1 MNSSILQASSASEA
15 YTPFISPNVRV
26 CECLR
31 VSWECRVLVAQAI
44 ADCASICEDVKT
56 TLDTAQHVN
65 WQGTASR
72 RFRENLSSTTEF
84 VESLLSEAKALKAQT
99 DAGAW

>member
-1 MNSSILQASSASEA
+1 MNNSILQASSASEA
-15 YTPFISPNVRV
+15 HTPFISPSVRA
-26 CECLR
+26 CECLH
-31 VSWECRVLVAQAI
+31 VSQECRVLVARAI
-44 ADCASICEDVKT
+44 ADCASICEEVKT
-56 TLDTAQHVN
+56 TLDAAQHVN

-72 RFRENLSSTTEF
+72 RFRDNLSSTTEF